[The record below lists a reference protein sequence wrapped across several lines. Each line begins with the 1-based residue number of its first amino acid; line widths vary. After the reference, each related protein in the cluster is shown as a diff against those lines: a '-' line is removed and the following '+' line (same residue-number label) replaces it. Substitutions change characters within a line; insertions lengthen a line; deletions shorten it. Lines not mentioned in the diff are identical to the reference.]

1 MIEALQI
8 AATGMKAQ
16 QQSVDTIA
24 NNLVNVNTMGFKRAR
39 VSFTDL
45 VTRQAAA
52 APQDGAG
59 LEAIGEAA
67 KAGGGIG
74 GGGMGVGVATAS
86 VLRSFDQGEARQTG
100 SAYDVMIDGDGF
112 FEVVLPDGGRGYSRG
127 GSLIVN
133 TDGEL
138 ATPSGHALKPGI
150 RISQDAQEL
159 RIESDGRVFVRE
171 AHQSRAMEVGQL
183 DVVRFAGPSAM
194 EAIGDG
200 VYKATPA
207 AGEPMAGRAGR
218 DGMGVVRQGQL
229 EASNVKMVDEMVG
242 LMVAQRAYEAS
253 VKVAQAS
260 DEMLGLINNLR
271 R

>member
-59 LEAIGEAA
+59 FESIGEAA
-67 KAGGGIG
+67 KGGGRG

-150 RISQDAQEL
+150 TIPQDAQEL
-159 RIESDGRVFVRE
+159 RIEADGRVFVRD

-218 DGMGVVRQGQL
+218 DGMGAVRQGHL

>member
-45 VTRQAAA
+45 VTRQAAI

-59 LEAIGEAA
+59 LDPAGDPARSAA
-67 KAGGGIG
+67 MGVGH
-74 GGGMGVGVATAS
+74 GVGVATAS
-86 VLRSFDQGEARQTG
+86 VLRAFDQGEARQTG
-100 SAYDVMIDGDGF
+100 SVYDVMIDGDGF
-112 FEVVLPDGGRGYSRG
+112 FEINLPDGGRGYSRG

-133 TDGEL
+133 ADGEL

-150 RISQDAQEL
+150 SIPQDAQEL
-159 RIESDGRVFVRE
+159 RIDADGRVFVRD

-218 DGMGVVRQGQL
+218 DGMGAVRQGHL

>member
-45 VTRQAAA
+45 VTRQAGV
-52 APQDGAG
+52 APQEGAG
-59 LEAIGEAA
+59 LDAA
-67 KAGGGIG
+67 AEPARSAA
-74 GGGMGVGVATAS
+74 MGVGVATAS
-86 VLRSFDQGEARQTG
+86 VLRAFDQGEARQTG
-100 SAYDVMIDGDGF
+100 SVYDVMIDGDGF
-112 FEVVLPDGGRGYSRG
+112 FEVNLPDGARGYSRG

-133 TDGEL
+133 ADGEL
-138 ATPSGHALKPGI
+138 ATASGHALKPGI
-150 RISQDAQEL
+150 TIPQDAQEL
-159 RIESDGRVFVRE
+159 RIDADGRVFVRD
-171 AHQSRAMEVGQL
+171 AHQSRAIEVGQL

-218 DGMGVVRQGQL
+218 DGMGAVRQGHL

>member
-45 VTRQAAA
+45 VTQQAAI
-52 APQDGAG
+52 APQEGAG
-59 LEAIGEAA
+59 LDPMGEPARR
-67 KAGGGIG
+67 GT
-74 GGGMGVGVATAS
+74 MGVGVATAS
-86 VLRSFDQGEARQTG
+86 VLRTFDQGEARQTG

-112 FEVVLPDGGRGYSRG
+112 FEVNLPDGGRGYSRG

-133 TDGEL
+133 ADGDL

-150 RISQDAQEL
+150 TIPQDAQEL
-159 RIESDGRVFVRE
+159 RIDADGRVFVRD
-171 AHQSRAMEVGQL
+171 AHQSRAMEVGRL

-218 DGMGVVRQGQL
+218 DGIGAVRQGHL

>member
-52 APQDGAG
+52 TPQDGTG
-59 LEAIGEAA
+59 LESVGETARN
-67 KAGGGIG
+67 
-74 GGGMGVGVATAS
+74 GGMGVGVATAS

-150 RISQDAQEL
+150 TIPQDAQEL
-159 RIESDGRVFVRE
+159 RIEADGRVFVRD

-200 VYKATPA
+200 VYKATAA
-207 AGEPMAGRAGR
+207 AGEPTAGRAGR
-218 DGMGVVRQGQL
+218 DGMGTVRQGQL